1 MMARRLV
8 LTLALTTSPAFA
20 GAQSTQ
26 QYIDRAV
33 AMYEA
38 LQVEA
43 ARPLLLNIISPNY
56 LQTVTP
62 EQKVTALKY
71 LGASYALLDNQDSAT
86 AFFVAA
92 LDFDP
97 FTDLDAS
104 KFSAAELVPFNMA
117 KRRIFKLGIRPI
129 APLVIDPKAETG
141 FYTFQ
146 LVTTHRALLTVEL
159 IHQGD
164 PSRVETLF
172 QGESDGVRDIRW
184 NGVMSNGQLADS
196 SVYLLRATASS
207 RLAGT
212 SSASMATVERQF
224 FKVEH
229 SFAPLED
236 ALPELVSGVH
246 LLPEQYP
253 ARGPWFDLVK
263 GGSMAMAAVALP
275 LIAFNGDVRWGV
287 HAAAASA
294 LGVGAA
300 IASFSYRHKKRE
312 IPENVQ
318 ENERRKQQRL
328 LFNAGVKARNDA
340 RLEARKLIITPAA
353 GVGR

>member
-1 MMARRLV
+1 MRSLRLAA
-8 LTLALTTSPAFA
+8 LLALAPAIA

-86 AFFVAA
+86 VFFVAA

-97 FTDLDAS
+97 FTDLDPA
-104 KFSAAELVPFNMA
+104 KFSAAELVPFNQA
-117 KRRIFKLGIRPI
+117 KRRIFKAGIRPI
-129 APLVIDPKAETG
+129 APKVIDPKVDRTA
-141 FYTFQ
+141 YSFQ
-146 LVTTHRALLTVEL
+146 LVTTHRAQLIVEL
-159 IHQGD
+159 VHQGD
-164 PSRVETLF
+164 TTRKETLF
-172 QGESDGVRDIRW
+172 QGESDGVREIRW

-196 SVYLLRATASS
+196 AVYMLRASASS
-207 RLAGT
+207 RLAGSS
-212 SSASMATVERQF
+212 SSAPLTVERQF
-224 FKVEH
+224 LKVEH
-229 SFAPLED
+229 SYAPLED
-236 ALPELVSGVH
+236 SLPALVPGVD
-246 LLPEQYP
+246 LLTEQYS
-253 ARGPWFDLVK
+253 ARAPWFDLAK
-263 GGSMAMAAVALP
+263 GAWVATAAVGLP
-275 LIAFNGDVRWGV
+275 VLAFNRDIKWGA
-287 HAAAASA
+287 HSIAAAALA
-294 LGVGAA
+294 LGGAG
-300 IASFSYRHKKRE
+300 ASFYYRYQKRV
-312 IPENVQ
+312 IPANLQ
-318 ENERRKQQRL
+318 ENQRRRQQRL

-340 RLEARKLIITPAA
+340 RLDARKLIITP